1 VSLHAFRSADVRH
14 RRCDTPTLVL
24 LTRTTAGPITA
35 RLAVTPDDLD
45 DAARLVHE
53 VYVARGL
60 RDATARGGV
69 NTERSAV
76 FIARIEG
83 AAGATV
89 SLVSDGPRGL
99 PADALYAPELRAL
112 RGRRRTLAEVS
123 GLAVAPSCRGNA
135 LALVRPLVQLVGIYA
150 RDIERVDDL
159 CIAVHPRHA
168 PFYARAFGFTRFGA
182 EKPYHAVKDAPA
194 VGLRLD
200 LHRPPVAGGLSAVL
214 FESDEIAR
222 VRAALATA
230 RRMQILQF
238 RPPSRSLQAFHA
250 TEVC

>member
-1 VSLHAFRSADVRH
+1 MMPLRRLAAATFFSALSIALPAAAQPHGGAANTLTDAEKKAGWILLVIYVCSQVGYAFFG
-14 RRCDTPTLVL
+14 LVL
-24 LTRTTAGPITA
+24 FAIYLAA

-69 NTERSAV
+69 DTERSAV

-159 CIAVHPRHA
+159 CARGDLARPGCPPEMTPIVSA
-168 PFYARAFGFTRFGA
+168 PGRTT
-182 EKPYHAVKDAPA
+182 V
-194 VGLRLD
+194 V
-200 LHRPPVAGGLSAVL
+200 
-214 FESDEIAR
+214 
-222 VRAALATA
+222 
-230 RRMQILQF
+230 
-238 RPPSRSLQAFHA
+238 SR
-250 TEVC
+250 